1 MGRTTQWLLVALL
14 LVGLFAAQHYYR
26 FRSFFGPKLEYV
38 AGASEPPKSP
48 GAEFPRPPEWR
59 EHPDIIL
66 ISVDTLRSDHLG
78 VYAYPRET
86 SPAIDHFA
94 RDGVIF
100 ERAFV
105 TAPKT
110 TPSLASLLSGLAV
123 KTHKIYDLRMPVGD
137 SIPLVPEMLKEVGY
151 ATAGFCGQFN
161 CDERFKLNRGFDHY
175 DGDFSTIEE
184 NDAHSRAG
192 GGFHPN
198 SERRAEY
205 LVDAATAWISERDPG
220 EAPVF
225 VWLHLMDPHAGY
237 AAPSPYPDMFSG
249 PSIFSDQ
256 SLSGPKIPMRLI
268 QDQALDGEIDDYDYY
283 LNRYDAEIR
292 YLDDRLG
299 RFFAT
304 LRERGH
310 YDDALIL
317 FTSDHGEYMGEST
330 RSDRYFHHGGT
341 LFDSEVR
348 VPLVVK
354 FPGKRYAGSRVERVV
369 SLVDLAPT
377 ILAVASG
384 RADHFDGYDLRLA
397 LSEEGAGHG
406 EHTVFIQRPHARGTF
421 AVQTQRHKLVVRTW
435 VKTDRLIARLRDG
448 DRINARFLLYDL
460 EQDPLQRND
469 IAKANPERVTELSA
483 RLAQWL
489 VAEPSIDSVGP
500 SKPLPDAETLEHL
513 RALGYV
519 E

>member
-48 GAEFPRPPEWR
+48 GAELPRPPEWR

-66 ISVDTLRSDHLG
+66 ISVDTLRADHLG

-205 LVDAATAWISERDPG
+205 LVDAATAWISDRDPA
-220 EAPVF
+220 EAPIF

-330 RSDRYFHHGGT
+330 RSDRYFHHG
-341 LFDSEVR
+341 
-348 VPLVVK
+348 
-354 FPGKRYAGSRVERVV
+354 
-369 SLVDLAPT
+369 
-377 ILAVASG
+377 
-384 RADHFDGYDLRLA
+384 
-397 LSEEGAGHG
+397 

-421 AVQTQRHKLVVRTW
+421 AVQTRGHKLVVKTW

-500 SKPLPDAETLEHL
+500 SEPLPDAETLEHL